1 MDEEWYESYT
11 PKYEALVMELLV
23 EDFSAANVRT
33 AVVKCCKRLLS
44 DTCNWKTPSKS
55 YIKRVRCRFQHF
67 EQLHQFIR
75 IQRSVAFHPAHDG
88 SDIYGEKFLCLSGVL
103 EDREGNYSDIVV
115 SPALISTSGSAVHE
129 GGHMTRTLAIRGA
142 EMISDLV
149 HEMRK
154 RGLDHDEFDGA
165 NLFEKM
171 RGNSIIS
178 DNANGALAASKN
190 MREALYAELP
200 QDIKDVWDE
209 MSFEEQEKL
218 TLMILNCWAHIRHLQ
233 EKEGMARLNEV
244 QT

>member
-1 MDEEWYESYT
+1 
-11 PKYEALVMELLV
+11 
-23 EDFSAANVRT
+23 
-33 AVVKCCKRLLS
+33 
-44 DTCNWKTPSKS
+44 
-55 YIKRVRCRFQHF
+55 
-67 EQLHQFIR
+67 
-75 IQRSVAFHPAHDG
+75 
-88 SDIYGEKFLCLSGVL
+88 
-103 EDREGNYSDIVV
+103 
-115 SPALISTSGSAVHE
+115 
-129 GGHMTRTLAIRGA
+129 
-142 EMISDLV
+142 
-149 HEMRK
+149 
-154 RGLDHDEFDGA
+154 
-165 NLFEKM
+165 M